1 MRPSPAPAGPAP
13 LTAAPQAFSAQ
24 THVGAQFEPRVPG
37 TCFDLFGMVVPTP
50 ALPKRPSQP
59 PLQDLMFDADGK
71 PWLLEVNNA
80 PGIYKERDAAT
91 QLSLRR
97 GPLARNTQFYV
108 DEMPPAVLSTF
119 AVDRENDDSTRATA
133 FARELRRCMVGLPFD
148 GGRLRLCPRD
158 DGAACIAP
166 EDERALWLAF
176 DELCTAEARGFKAAF
191 PRAGAKGF
199 HIGPP
204 PRIDRLLWLWQEQCR
219 GTQLCGG

>member
-1 MRPSPAPAGPAP
+1 MG
-13 LTAAPQAFSAQ
+13 FSAQ
-24 THVGAQFEPRVPG
+24 THVGARFERRVPG
-37 TCFDLFGMVVPTP
+37 TCFDLFGM
-50 ALPKRPSQP
+50 
-59 PLQDLMFDADGK
+59 DLMFDVDGR
-71 PWLLEVNNA
+71 PWLLEVNNG
-80 PGIYKERDAAT
+80 PEIVTKHRQRDWLNHRVHSELLRAA
-91 QLSLRR
+91 L
-97 GPLARNTQFYV
+97 P
-108 DEMPPAVLSTF
+108 TF
-119 AVDRENDDSTRATA
+119 AVERKGQSSTRATA
-133 FARELRRCMVGLPFD
+133 FAQELRRCMVGLPFD